1 MSKCDYGIENREMI
15 KELQKAVLDITNHY
29 SQRLPAWGTV
39 VISILTAITGILLGK
54 VL

>member
-1 MSKCDYGIENREMI
+1 MKCQFGMDNREMI

-29 SQRLPAWGTV
+29 SQRLPAWASL
-39 VISILTAITGILLGK
+39 VIAVLTALCGALIGK